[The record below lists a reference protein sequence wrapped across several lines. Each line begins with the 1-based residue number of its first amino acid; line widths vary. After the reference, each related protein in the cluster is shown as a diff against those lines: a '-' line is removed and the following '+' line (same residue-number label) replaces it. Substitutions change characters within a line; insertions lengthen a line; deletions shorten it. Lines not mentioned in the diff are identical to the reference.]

1 MFTVPAD
8 VVVDCGN
15 WNDGFS
21 WVVPVALLVVVAVE
35 LLGRRG
41 APNPFAM
48 NCALPRESWLLAV
61 VEIVAVWICDWEVVS
76 KVDVEAGRENETDFK
91 APLWFDASCPLDTVA
106 PPC

>member
-1 MFTVPAD
+1 M
-8 VVVDCGN
+8 VDCGN

-76 KVDVEAGRENETDFK
+76 EVDVEAGRENETDFK